1 MHLRDLANI
10 EVLNHR
16 GRPVFFGDL
25 WQEQPAVI
33 AFVRHFG
40 CLFCFEQVAEMVEI
54 ASDIQRWGGR
64 FCVIGNGTPLHARV
78 FMDEA
83 RLERDVFT
91 DPALLL
97 YTGLTMR
104 RGVFTTVNPTST
116 RYARRAYSRG
126 FRQRGLRGDPW
137 QQGGA
142 LVVAKDGSVAFLQRF
157 AVAGERTDLADLR
170 RAVER
175 CAR

>member
-10 EVLNHR
+10 ELLNHK

-25 WQEQPAVI
+25 WREQPAVI

-40 CLFCFEQVAEMVEI
+40 CLFCFEQVAEMVEVSAEI
-54 ASDIQRWGGR
+54 RRWGGR
-64 FCVIGNGTPLHARV
+64 FCVVGNGTPLHARV

-83 RLERDVFT
+83 RLEADVFT
-91 DPALLL
+91 DPARLV
-97 YTGLTMR
+97 YAGLEMR
-104 RGVFTTVNPTST
+104 HGVFTTWNPTT
-116 RYARRAYSRG
+116 TQHARRAYARG
-126 FRQRGLRGDPW
+126 FRQRGVRGDRW

-142 LVVAKDGSVAFLQRF
+142 LVVATDGSVAFLQRF

-175 CAR
+175 CSP

>member
-10 EVLNHR
+10 EVLTPR

-25 WQEQPAVI
+25 WKDQPAVI

-40 CLFCFEQVAEMVEI
+40 CLFCYEQVAEMVEVS
-54 ASDIQRWGGR
+54 ADIERWGGR
-64 FCVIGNGTPLHARV
+64 FCVIGNGTPLHAGV
-78 FMDEA
+78 FMAEA
-83 RLERDVFT
+83 KLKGDVFT
-91 DPALLL
+91 DPGRLL
-97 YTGLTMR
+97 YSGLAMR
-104 RGVFTTVNPTST
+104 HGVFTTLNPTSS
-116 RYARRAYSRG
+116 RHARRAYARG
-126 FRQRGLRGDPW
+126 YRQRGLRGDPW

-142 LVVAKDGSVAFLQRF
+142 IVAARDGAVAFLQRF
-157 AVAGERTDLADLR
+157 AVAGERVDLADLR